1 MVCLGKEQRSLP
13 IGNIDEITAVRD
25 RKEKLVIS
33 CYNILAVSI
42 KHYGII

>member
-1 MVCLGKEQRSLP
+1 MP
-13 IGNIDEITAVRD
+13 IGKMDEITAVRD

-33 CYNILAVSI
+33 CYNVLALSI